1 MQFWQ
6 KARAKIKS
14 FRPGN
19 LKKLNRKKKILIA
32 VIILALIILSISL
45 ARCSRGEEP
54 VMNEYI
60 ETVVQKGNVRD
71 VITATGKVEFAQTMP
86 LSFEVGGTIQEIM
99 VKEGDVVD
107 EGQPLMRLE
116 TATLEQ
122 ALKEAS
128 ENFESERSN
137 YEQKIEGLERQL
149 KSALIEAEKRLLN
162 TKKEADP
169 YYLENQYHL
178 AELNVKAAGERLANA
193 QSSGETDTYSL
204 QVALSQAQL
213 NLIDAKYRRDGG
225 AAKELQLAQAEY
237 EAALKAWQ
245 GFQKGVSPEYLSAK
259 ASLTASETKL
269 VEAQENLNNAILK
282 APMAGTVVAC
292 EAELYSSVS
301 EEKAVMSLV
310 SDPNVFKVIA
320 SVDQTEISRIT
331 VGQKAEITLDTL
343 PGELIA
349 GTVAGVSLTGT
360 DNHNVITY
368 DITIDVD
375 APTTIL
381 RDRMNVNVAVILQQ
395 VTDVLVIPSQ
405 AVTSQDGTAGVLLPH
420 EESGQAGES
429 AGAGAEQA
437 AQGAH
442 TFVPIEIGLD
452 DGTNVEVKSGL
463 SEGQTILMP
472 VFSLGEGGFHGP
484 RPMGPGW

>member
-6 KARAKIKS
+6 RIRAKLKS

-19 LKKLNRKKKILIA
+19 LKKLSKKKKILIA
-32 VIILALIILSISL
+32 VIILALIILSIGLS
-45 ARCSRGEEP
+45 RCSRGEEP
-54 VMNEYI
+54 VMSEYI

-86 LSFEVGGTIQEIM
+86 LSFEVSGTIQEIM
-99 VKEGDVVD
+99 VKEGDVVE
-107 EGQPLMRLE
+107 EGQALARLE

-122 ALKEAS
+122 ALKEAN
-128 ENFESERSN
+128 ENFESELSN
-137 YEQKIEGLERQL
+137 YEQKMEGLDRQL
-149 KSALIEAEKRLLN
+149 KSTLVAAEKKLLN
-162 TKKEADP
+162 AEKEADP

-193 QSSGETDTYSL
+193 QSAGETDTYDL
-204 QVALSQAQL
+204 QMALSQARL
-213 NLIDAKYRRDGG
+213 NLIDAKYLRDGG
-225 AAKELQLAQAEY
+225 AAKELELARAEY

-245 GFQKGVSPEYLSAK
+245 DFQKGVSPEYLSAK
-259 ASLTASETKL
+259 AALTASETKL

-282 APMAGTVVAC
+282 APMAGTIVTC
-292 EAELYSSVS
+292 EAELYSTVS
-301 EEKAVMSLV
+301 EEKTVMSLV

-343 PGELIA
+343 PGEVIT

-360 DNHNVITY
+360 DNSIVITY

-381 RDRMNVNVAVILQQ
+381 RDRMNVNVTIICQE

-405 AVTSQDGTAGVLLPH
+405 AVTSQDGAAGVLLPQ
-420 EESGQAGES
+420 EDSGQAGEQ
-429 AGAGAEQA
+429 AGAGADQA

-472 VFSLGEGGFHGP
+472 VFTPGEGGLYGP